1 VCGGGRLGECACHHG
16 HGIAVVGGARCGV
29 ADLNRGFPG
38 MWHQQH
44 AEEEPAAVVVGGGVA
59 AAAAGPLHEFQ
70 FFGHDEDHDSV
81 TWLFND
87 PAPHLHRGPAVVG
100 NGVVA
105 DAEQRRQ
112 RQAPPT
118 LFDGY
123 ATQYGQLPG
132 HGLTFDVPL
141 SQASEAAVLEAG
153 LALGGGG
160 VNPTTSTSTIVSAWI
175 PSLYHL
181 IPAPHAVRDYL
192 PHARAP
198 SHGALGDLGR
208 VVLHN

>member
-1 VCGGGRLGECACHHG
+1 LGECACHHR
-16 HGIAVVGGARCGV
+16 HGIAVGGGARCGV

-38 MWHQQH
+38 MWHQQQ
-44 AEEEPAAVVVGGGVA
+44 AEEEQAAFVVGGGVA
-59 AAAAGPLHEFQ
+59 AAVAGPLHEFQ

-105 DAEQRRQ
+105 DSEQRRQ

-118 LFDGY
+118 LLDGY

-132 HGLTFDVPL
+132 H
-141 SQASEAAVLEAG
+141 ASEAAVLEAG
-153 LALGGGG
+153 LALGGG
-160 VNPTTSTSTIVSAWI
+160 NPTTSTSTIVSASI

-181 IPAPHAVRDYL
+181 IPAPHAVHDYL
-192 PHARAP
+192 PHAEPR
-198 SHGALGDLGR
+198 SSW
-208 VVLHN
+208 